1 MSFYAKSVS
10 FWPNEWIF
18 KYSDKIMSC
27 KLWSKVTSVFLNINF
42 CAKMSILGK
51 KNWISWE
58 MLIFSNN
65 LLEVNN
71 LLENMLI
78 FRKLWLFVHVQIFIR
93 VFLLLE
99 NCYFDSKYDFI
110 RWYFGKSV
118 IFLVKFTF
126 QVALFLFGKKY
137 HFMQK
142 VLVFDQMSE
151 FLRTVIK
158 SCRAKLWSKVTS
170 VFLNS
175 NFCAKMSIF
184 GKKIE
189 FRQKCWFFQTSVHYY
204 WKWTSYWKTCL
215 FSENCDFL
223 CDCLYTSRNCRILIK
238 TSIFLRKCLF
248 VHVLIFIRVFL
259 LLENCYFDSKYDF
272 IRWHF
277 GQKYHFSNKIYISVG
292 INSLEKSSFGKNE
305 VWFLK

>member
-10 FWPNEWIF
+10 CWPNEWIF

-42 CAKMSILGK
+42 WAKIIEVL
-51 KNWISWE
+51 WE
-58 MLIFSNN
+58 MLTFWNYCA
-65 LLEVNN
+65 LLLKVNN

-78 FRKLWLFVHVQIFIR
+78 FRKLWLFIHVQIFIR

-137 HFMQK
+137 PFMQK

-170 VFLNS
+170 VFLNI
-175 NFCAKMSIF
+175 NFCAKMSILGEKKLNF
-184 GKKIE
+184 VRNVDFFKQVCTTTESEHLIGKHAYFQKIVTFCVIVYIHQETVE
-189 FRQKCWFFQTSVHYY
+189 FW
-204 WKWTSYWKTCL
+204 
-215 FSENCDFL
+215 
-223 CDCLYTSRNCRILIK
+223 
-238 TSIFLRKCLF
+238 
-248 VHVLIFIRVFL
+248 
-259 LLENCYFDSKYDF
+259 
-272 IRWHF
+272 
-277 GQKYHFSNKIYISVG
+277 
-292 INSLEKSSFGKNE
+292 
-305 VWFLK
+305 